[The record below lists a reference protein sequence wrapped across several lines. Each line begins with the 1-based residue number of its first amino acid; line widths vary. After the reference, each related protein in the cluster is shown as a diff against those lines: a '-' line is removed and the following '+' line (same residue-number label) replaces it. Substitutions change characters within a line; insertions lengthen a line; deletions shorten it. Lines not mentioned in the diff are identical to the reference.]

1 MRIKFQHYSTCDTWQ
16 EGNSSFAEKIKFI
29 WSFFSCV
36 MLIKAFEECDFNLYS
51 QFKNFQIWVYTENF
65 LL

>member
-16 EGNSSFAEKIKFI
+16 EDNSSFAEKIKFI

-36 MLIKAFEECDFNLYS
+36 MLIKAFEECDF
-51 QFKNFQIWVYTENF
+51 KP
-65 LL
+65 LLSI